1 MALTTSVVIKI
12 SALLTNTSLDLSVP
26 TDNLLLD
33 KSIDLANGTGA
44 NQADMIWH
52 DSFSLVDDASNTHN
66 LYDSGTLKTP
76 LGVALTINKLKFL
89 FIENTSTDANLVIG
103 AAAANPIA
111 LFTVSAADSLE
122 LPPGGKFIWSAPNAD
137 GLDIT
142 TNKNLKL
149 LHGGQGTSALVYNI
163 VAIGTSS

>member
-1 MALTTSVVIKI
+1 MALTTKVVLKIK
-12 SALLTNTSLDLSVP
+12 ALLTNTSLDLSTP
-26 TDNLLLD
+26 SDNLMLD
-33 KSIDLANGTGA
+33 KTISLANGTGA

-52 DSFSLVDDASNTHN
+52 DSFDLEDDASNTHD
-66 LYDSGTLKTP
+66 LYASGSLLTP

-89 FIENTSTDANLVIG
+89 FIENESSDANLVIG

-122 LPPGGKFIWSAPNAD
+122 LPPGGTFVWSAPGLA

-149 LHGGQGTSALVYNI
+149 THGGQGTSTLTYNI
-163 VAIGTSS
+163 VAIGTTA